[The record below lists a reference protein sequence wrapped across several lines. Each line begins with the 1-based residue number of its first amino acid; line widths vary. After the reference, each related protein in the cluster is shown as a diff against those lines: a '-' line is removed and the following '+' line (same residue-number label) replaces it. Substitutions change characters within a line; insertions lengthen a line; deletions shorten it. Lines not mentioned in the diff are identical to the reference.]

1 MDMDDPNPEEE
12 QERVFAFR
20 RGSMV
25 EEQLRERGIRDPRVL
40 AAFES
45 LPRHWFVPAVNRP
58 LAYADHPVPIG
69 LGQTISQ
76 PFVTAF
82 MVEMLN
88 LVGSERVLDVG
99 TGSGFQAA
107 VLALLAAEVHT
118 IEILPELSEGAAPVL
133 ARLGLDNVHLHL
145 GDGWMGWPESAPYDA
160 IAVAAATPR
169 VPPPLLDQL
178 ADGGRMILP
187 VGPAGDTR
195 LEYWRRE
202 NGALEHRAMLPVAY
216 VPMQGKGS
224 SS

>member
-1 MDMDDPNPEEE
+1 MEMKDADPANE
-12 QERVFAFR
+12 QERLFAFR
-20 RGSMV
+20 RSSMV
-25 EEQLRERGIRDPRVL
+25 EEQLRQRGIRDARVL

-45 LPRHWFVPAVNRP
+45 IPRHWFVPDVNLG

-76 PFVTAF
+76 PYVTAY

-88 LVGSERVLDVG
+88 LTGSERVLDVG

-118 IEILPELSEGAAPVL
+118 IEILPELSERAAPVL
-133 ARLGLDNVHLHL
+133 ARLALNNVRFHM

-187 VGPAGDTR
+187 VGEAGETR
-195 LEYWRRE
+195 LEYWRHR
-202 NGALEHRAMLPVAY
+202 NGAFEHRALLSVAY
-216 VPMQGKGS
+216 VPMQGKGAA
-224 SS
+224 

>member
-1 MDMDDPNPEEE
+1 MDMKDPNPADE
-12 QERVFAFR
+12 QERLFAFR
-20 RGSMV
+20 RSSMV

-40 AAFES
+40 AAFEFI
-45 LPRHWFVPAVNRP
+45 PRHWFVPNVNLG

-76 PFVTAF
+76 PYVTS
-82 MVEMLN
+82 MGMLN
-88 LVGSERVLDVG
+88 LTGSECVLDVG

-118 IEILPELSEGAAPVL
+118 IEILPELSQRAAPVL
-133 ARLGLDNVHLHL
+133 ARLALTNVHFHI

-178 ADGGRMILP
+178 AEGGRMILP
-187 VGPAGDTR
+187 VGEAGETR
-195 LEYWRRE
+195 LEYWRHQ
-202 NGALEHRAMLPVAY
+202 NGTFEHRALLSVAY
-216 VPMQGKGS
+216 VPMQGKGAG
-224 SS
+224 

>member
-1 MDMDDPNPEEE
+1 MDMKDPNPADE
-12 QERVFAFR
+12 QERLFAFR
-20 RGSMV
+20 RSSMV

-45 LPRHWFVPAVNRP
+45 IPRHWFVPNVNLG

-76 PFVTAF
+76 PYVTAY

-88 LVGSERVLDVG
+88 LTGSECVLDVG

-118 IEILPELSEGAAPVL
+118 IEILPELSQRAAPVL
-133 ARLGLDNVHLHL
+133 ARLALTNVHFHI

-178 ADGGRMILP
+178 AEGGRMILP
-187 VGPAGDTR
+187 VGEAGETR
-195 LEYWRRE
+195 LEYWRYR
-202 NGALEHRAMLPVAY
+202 NGTFEHRALLSVAY
-216 VPMQGKGS
+216 VPMQGKGAG
-224 SS
+224 

>member
-1 MDMDDPNPEEE
+1 MSDPSPEEE
-12 QERVFAFR
+12 QERLFAFR
-20 RGSMV
+20 RSSMV

-40 AAFES
+40 AAFET
-45 LPRHWFVPAVNRP
+45 LPRHLFVPDMNRG

-76 PFVTAF
+76 PYVTAF
-82 MVEMLN
+82 MVEMLS
-88 LVGSERVLDVG
+88 LAGSERVLDVG

-133 ARLGLDNVHLHL
+133 AHLGLANVHFHL

-178 ADGGRMILP
+178 ADGGRMVLP
-187 VGPAGDTR
+187 VGPAGETI
-195 LEYWRRE
+195 LEYWRRD
-202 NGALEHRAMLPVAY
+202 NGAFERRALLPVAY
-216 VPMQGKGS
+216 VPMQGKAAA
-224 SS
+224 